1 MMLDSLMDPN
11 DVEKVTISKHVV
23 LQSALYSKPQDDS
36 FLKGLQQQ
44 QISINRAKT
53 ELSSLPD
60 CWLLGLSGM
69 QEKSVQCSGSECKT
83 LSSFCLNGL
92 RRHSATFSCIK

>member
-1 MMLDSLMDPN
+1 MMLNSLMDPN

-23 LQSALYSKPQDDS
+23 LQSALCSKPQDDS

-53 ELSSLPD
+53 ELSSL
-60 CWLLGLSGM
+60 LLLVIRPLGDAGKVS
-69 QEKSVQCSGSECKT
+69 SVLGQQM
-83 LSSFCLNGL
+83 
-92 RRHSATFSCIK
+92 

>member
-60 CWLLGLSGM
+60 CRLLGLSGKP
-69 QEKSVQCSGSECKT
+69 ESSGSEFKT
-83 LSSFCLNGL
+83 LSSFCLNDL